1 MTKLLEEAIH
11 RLRQLPTPMQDSAA
25 RAVLTQLEEDP
36 SPVIVRLL
44 LRVGAIS
51 KMGTLP
57 RLINCGMKWG
67 LVIGSRAKRQFRRI
81 PSDDRR
87 AIDAA
92 FSEMCAAPFEGD
104 VKALRGLD
112 SFRRR
117 VGNWRILFELMESQ
131 KLIIVTAIKR
141 RGSSTY

>member
-1 MTKLLEEAIH
+1 
-11 RLRQLPTPMQDSAA
+11 
-25 RAVLTQLEEDP
+25 
-36 SPVIVRLL
+36 
-44 LRVGAIS
+44 
-51 KMGTLP
+51 
-57 RLINCGMKWG
+57 MKWG

-87 AIDAA
+87 AIETA
-92 FSEMCAAPFEGD
+92 FSEMCADPFEGD

-117 VGNWRILFELMESQ
+117 IGNWRILFELMESQ